1 MRSDVTSKKE
11 VIHEGGSFT
20 IWLDANTVKKIRR
33 CNRLYT
39 ETIEMKNS
47 DASTKLKAY
56 IGLHYAHKELGNN
69 KMSDSMKQEAEK
81 LAISSGIEAVW
92 EEPNKEDEQA
102 AQPEEEWVVN
112 QQKLTWTDSMKL
124 AREKLGIT
132 DFRFPKKGT
141 EFHKLTSKIYQ
152 ENK

>member
-20 IWLDANTVKKIRR
+20 IWLDANTVKEKFEDAID
-33 CNRLYT
+33 LYT

-112 QQKLTWTDSMKL
+112 QQKLTWTDSNET
-124 AREKLGIT
+124 R
-132 DFRFPKKGT
+132 KGKT
-141 EFHKLTSKIYQ
+141 WNY
-152 ENK
+152 